1 MNLTLYED
9 QALTAVSCR
18 LLQRRHSQRD
28 EVRSRLESLRFIV
41 NQEDAQTLQV
51 ISAARSRFATIIATA
66 ESSPPEWS
74 HASRLAAGALS
85 FTPADSAKLEAAWR
99 AGPPYADIALQVRAH
114 LMTLALTLAL
124 NPNPNPNPN
133 P

>member
-1 MNLTLYED
+1 MAPVTPAAPAATADGSELAALSRRLMNLTLYED

-66 ESSPPEWS
+66 ESSPPEVRV
-74 HASRLAAGALS
+74 RL
-85 FTPADSAKLEAAWR
+85 R
-99 AGPPYADIALQVRAH
+99 VR
-114 LMTLALTLAL
+114 
-124 NPNPNPNPN
+124 
-133 P
+133 